1 MEYVDIRY
9 YVVFGKCDASEHIDW
24 ELALTDEEAEI
35 YNNAVKNKISLE
47 SIPEL
52 NEALQRAYE
61 EIEENEIEL
70 AIENE
75 DEYVLDCQGARTVD
89 PDELNELIAERDPH
103 ALAFFGLEDAD
114 EKTLDNWDANELEKL
129 PLVRDFDEDFEPYS
143 PFDEGWDLR
152 VYFVDSNNEW

>member
-35 YNNAVKNKISLE
+35 YNNAVKKKISLE

-52 NEALQRAYE
+52 DEALQRAYE

-75 DEYVLDCQGARTVD
+75 DEYV
-89 PDELNELIAERDPH
+89 
-103 ALAFFGLEDAD
+103 
-114 EKTLDNWDANELEKL
+114 
-129 PLVRDFDEDFEPYS
+129 
-143 PFDEGWDLR
+143 
-152 VYFVDSNNEW
+152 

>member
-52 NEALQRAYE
+52 N
-61 EIEENEIEL
+61 I
-70 AIENE
+70 
-75 DEYVLDCQGARTVD
+75 
-89 PDELNELIAERDPH
+89 
-103 ALAFFGLEDAD
+103 
-114 EKTLDNWDANELEKL
+114 
-129 PLVRDFDEDFEPYS
+129 
-143 PFDEGWDLR
+143 
-152 VYFVDSNNEW
+152 